1 MNEKFEILRSPQD
14 IEKESYD
21 IIRNLLPKDIFRNE
35 DEYEL
40 AVRIAHA
47 TADIEI
53 AKSLVFH
60 PLFISEAQKSVGE
73 GLPILV
79 DVEMVMCGIKNY
91 ALSLNLDVVCNIS
104 SPDVVEE
111 AKKLGITR
119 AAFSARK
126 SLKEKQFGLVVCGN
140 SPTFLYEVIRIV
152 RGKENGFFLP
162 KAIIGLP
169 VGFVSAESVKR
180 ELTKVEEVPFLT
192 NLSPKGG
199 TPTAVSATIFILN
212 KVRSKRGKELKYGQ
226 HT

>member
-1 MNEKFEILRSPQD
+1 MNEKSEILRSPQD

-60 PLFISEAQKSVGE
+60 PLFISEAQKSLEE

>member
-1 MNEKFEILRSPQD
+1 MSENSGILKSPQE
-14 IEKESYD
+14 IERESYD
-21 IIRNLLPKDIFRNE
+21 IIRKLLPKDIFRNE

-40 AVRIAHA
+40 AVRIVHA

-53 AKSLVFH
+53 AKTLVFH
-60 PLFISEAQKSVGE
+60 PLFISEAQKAVEE

-91 ALSLNLDVVCNIS
+91 ALDLSLDVVCNIS

-119 AAFSARK
+119 AALSARK
-126 SLKEKQFGLVVCGN
+126 SLKERQFGLVVCGN

-152 RGKENGFFLP
+152 NNEEDGFFLP

-169 VGFVSAESVKR
+169 VGFVSAENVKR
-180 ELTKVEEVPFLT
+180 ELTKVEKVPFLT

-199 TPTAVSATIFILN
+199 TPTAVSSTIFILN
-212 KVRSKRGKELKYGQ
+212 KVRAKRGKELKYGQ

>member
-1 MNEKFEILRSPQD
+1 MSENSGILKSPQE

-21 IIRNLLPKDIFRNE
+21 IIRKLLPKDIFRNE

-53 AKSLVFH
+53 AKTLVFH
-60 PLFISEAQKSVGE
+60 PLFISEAQKAVEE

-91 ALSLNLDVVCNIS
+91 ALDLNLDVVCNIS

-119 AAFSARK
+119 AALSARK
-126 SLKEKQFGLVVCGN
+126 SLKERQFGLVVCGN

-152 RGKENGFFLP
+152 NNEEDGFFPP

-169 VGFVSAESVKR
+169 VGFVSAENVKR
-180 ELTKVEEVPFLT
+180 ELTKVEKVPFLT

-199 TPTAVSATIFILN
+199 TPTAVSSTIFILN
-212 KVRSKRGKELKYGQ
+212 KVREKRGKELKYGQ

>member
-1 MNEKFEILRSPQD
+1 MNEKSEILRSPQD

-21 IIRNLLPKDIFRNE
+21 IIRKLLPKDIFRNE

-40 AVRIAHA
+40 AVRVAHA

-104 SPDVVEE
+104 SPDVIEE

-119 AAFSARK
+119 AALSVRK
-126 SLKEKQFGLVVCGN
+126 SLKERQFGLVVCGN
-140 SPTFLYEVIRIV
+140 SPTFLYELIKMI
-152 RGKENGFFLP
+152 ENEMGFLP

-169 VGFVSAESVKR
+169 VGFVNAEFVKR
-180 ELTKVEEVPFLT
+180 EMVRVCKIPFLT

-199 TPTAVSATIFILN
+199 TPPAVSSTIYILN
-212 KVRSKRGKELKYGQ
+212 KVRKKSNIGGMYGQ
-226 HT
+226 HS

>member
-60 PLFISEAQKSVGE
+60 PLFISEAQKSVEE

>member
-1 MNEKFEILRSPQD
+1 MNEKSEILRAPKD
-14 IEKESYD
+14 IERESYD
-21 IIRNLLPKDIFRNE
+21 IIRKLLPKDIFRSE

-40 AVRIAHA
+40 AVRIAHS

-53 AKSLVFH
+53 AKTLVFH
-60 PLFISEAQKSVGE
+60 PLFISEAQKSVEE

-91 ALSLNLDVVCNIS
+91 ALDLNVDVVCNIS

-119 AAFSARK
+119 AALSVRK
-126 SLKEKQFGLVVCGN
+126 SLKERQFGLVVCGN

-152 RGKENGFFLP
+152 RGEEKGFFLP

-169 VGFVSAESVKR
+169 VGFVSAESVKK
-180 ELTKVEEVPFLT
+180 ELTKLQEVPFLT

>member
-1 MNEKFEILRSPQD
+1 MNEKSEILRSPQD

-21 IIRNLLPKDIFRNE
+21 IIRKLLPKDIFRNE

-60 PLFISEAQKSVGE
+60 PLFISEAQKSLEE

>member
-40 AVRIAHA
+40 AVRVAHA

>member
-1 MNEKFEILRSPQD
+1 MSENSGILKSPQE

-21 IIRNLLPKDIFRNE
+21 IIRKLLAKDIFRNE

-53 AKSLVFH
+53 AKTLVFH
-60 PLFISEAQKSVGE
+60 PLFISEAQKAVEE

-91 ALSLNLDVVCNIS
+91 ALDLNLDVVCNIS

-126 SLKEKQFGLVVCGN
+126 SLKERQFGLVVCGN
-140 SPTFLYEVIRIV
+140 SPTFLYEVISIV
-152 RGKENGFFLP
+152 NNEEYGFFLP

-169 VGFVSAESVKR
+169 VGFVSAENVKR
-180 ELTKVEEVPFLT
+180 ELTKVEKVPFLT

-199 TPTAVSATIFILN
+199 TPTAVSSTIFILN
-212 KVRSKRGKELKYGQ
+212 KVRAKRSKELKYGQ